1 MSKRVTKKV
10 SMEDKSA
17 GQFALEVSD
26 QYVIPFQE
34 IRCPGCGR
42 FLGYQAIVWGAVKL
56 KCTNSKCRD
65 VDGGKTWITID
76 ISPEK

>member
-1 MSKRVTKKV
+1 MSGIKQGK
-10 SMEDKSA
+10 DKTA
-17 GQFALEVSD
+17 GQFALEVND
-26 QYVIPFQE
+26 KQMIPLQE

-56 KCTNSKCRD
+56 KCTNSKCKQW
-65 VDGGKTWITID
+65 VTLD